1 MTSLTRRS
9 VLAGGAAILALAA
22 AGRAGAQTKQKLRFS
37 CAFTETDLRAEA
49 YKAFAAAIKD
59 DFDFEPYWGNTL
71 FKQGTELVALQRD
84 NLDLCNLAPADIS
97 KQIPAWSLLT
107 SAFLFRDADHMKK
120 TFKSD
125 VGKEFIKMAKDQLG
139 IQIITPVY
147 FGSRSVNLK
156 PDKQIKTPA
165 DMAGI
170 KLRMPP
176 GEFWQFLGESLGA
189 NPTPVAY
196 AELYTA
202 LQTGTVDGQD
212 NPVVASKLMKFDE
225 VTTQFVLTKHVIAY
239 DVMAIRSKIWDA
251 MKPEQQAKFQAA
263 ADKDVGREHQAVRRA
278 GSGDARVLQEGR
290 QEGLRS
296 RTSDRLPHLCAEEVR
311 RQIRQGLAEGRARD
325 ASTRSSKRL
334 ASRASAARPV
344 HGCEPASSRSTVA
357 MPMHAEVDA
366 SWRGGCGGA
375 PRTSRS
381 RCSA

>member
-1 MTSLTRRS
+1 MQLTRRS
-9 VLAGGAAILALAA
+9 MLAGTASLAA
-22 AGRAGAQTKQKLRFS
+22 LGASAPAALAQTKTKLRFS
-37 CAFTETDLRAEA
+37 CAFTETDLRAQA
-49 YKAFAAAIKD
+49 YKEFAAAIKD

-107 SAFLFRDADHMKK
+107 SAFLFRDADHMVK
-120 TFKSD
+120 TFKSE

-139 IQIITPVY
+139 IQVITPVY

-156 PDKQIKTPA
+156 PDKKINTPA

-239 DVMAIRSKIWDA
+239 DVMVMRSKIWDKL
-251 MKPEQQAKFQAA
+251 KPAQQAKFQAE
-263 ADKDVGREHQAVRRA
+263 ADKM
-278 GSGDARVLQEGR
+278 
-290 QEGLRS
+290 
-296 RTSDRLPHLCAEEVR
+296 
-311 RQIRQGLAEGRARD
+311 
-325 ASTRSSKRL
+325 
-334 ASRASAARPV
+334 SAANIKRFDAQEAETLEYFKKEGKKVYAPD
-344 HGCEPASSRSTVA
+344 VA
-357 MPMHAEVDA
+357 AFRTFAQKKYVDKYGKD
-366 SWRGGCGGA
+366 WPKGA
-375 PRTSRS
+375 LEKIN
-381 RCSA
+381 AVK

>member
-1 MTSLTRRS
+1 MTKMTRRS
-9 VLAGGAAILALAA
+9 VVAGGMAILAARA
-22 AGRAGAQTKQKLRFS
+22 AGPAYTQTKQKLRLS
-37 CAFTETDLRAEA
+37 SAFTETDLRAEA
-49 YKAFAAAIKD
+49 YKSFAAAIKE

-107 SAFLFRDADHMKK
+107 SAYLFRDADHMKK

-125 VGKEFIKMAKDQLG
+125 VGREFIKMAKDQLG

-147 FGSRSVNLK
+147 FGSRSLNLK
-156 PDKQIKTPA
+156 PDKQVKTPE
-165 DMAGI
+165 DLKGI

-225 VTTQFVLTKHVIAY
+225 VTTQFILTRHVIAY

-263 ADKDVGREHQAVRRA
+263 AEKAMDENTARFEKQEAETLEYFKKEGKKVYEPDQNAFRTCAQKRYVEKYGNDWPKGALELINAV
-278 GSGDARVLQEGR
+278 
-290 QEGLRS
+290 
-296 RTSDRLPHLCAEEVR
+296 
-311 RQIRQGLAEGRARD
+311 
-325 ASTRSSKRL
+325 K
-334 ASRASAARPV
+334 
-344 HGCEPASSRSTVA
+344 
-357 MPMHAEVDA
+357 
-366 SWRGGCGGA
+366 
-375 PRTSRS
+375 
-381 RCSA
+381 

>member
-1 MTSLTRRS
+1 MTKLTRRS
-9 VLAGGAAILALAA
+9 LVVGGASMLMVRTGGPALAQA
-22 AGRAGAQTKQKLRFS
+22 RQKLRFS
-37 CAFTETDLRAEA
+37 SAFTETDLRAEA
-49 YKAFAAAIKD
+49 YKSFAAAIKD

-71 FKQGTELVALQRD
+71 FKQGAELVALQRD

-107 SAFLFRDADHMKK
+107 SAYLFRDAEHMTK

-156 PDKQIKTPA
+156 PDKTIRTPA

-225 VTTQFVLTKHVIAY
+225 VTTQFVLTRHVIAY
-239 DVMAIRSKIWDA
+239 DVMSIRSKIWDA
-251 MKPEQQAKFQAA
+251 MKPEQQARFQAA
-263 ADKDVGREHQAVRRA
+263 ADKAMDENTARFNKQESEVLEYFKKEGKKVYEPDQNAFRA
-278 GSGDARVLQEGR
+278 YAQKKYVEKYGNDWPKGALERIN
-290 QEGLRS
+290 
-296 RTSDRLPHLCAEEVR
+296 A
-311 RQIRQGLAEGRARD
+311 IR
-325 ASTRSSKRL
+325 
-334 ASRASAARPV
+334 
-344 HGCEPASSRSTVA
+344 
-357 MPMHAEVDA
+357 
-366 SWRGGCGGA
+366 
-375 PRTSRS
+375 
-381 RCSA
+381 

>member
-1 MTSLTRRS
+1 MTNLTRRS
-9 VLAGGAAILALAA
+9 VIAGGAAILALGAEGA
-22 AGRAGAQTKQKLRFS
+22 RAQTKQKLRFS
-37 CAFTETDLRAEA
+37 SAFTETDLRAEA
-49 YKAFAAAIKD
+49 YKSFAAAIKD
-59 DFDFEPYWGNTL
+59 DFEFEPYWGNTL

-239 DVMAIRSKIWDA
+239 DVMSIRSKIWDA

-263 ADKDVGREHQAVRRA
+263 ADKMSDENIKRFDAQEVETLEYFKKEGKKVYTPDIDAFRAFAQKKYIEKYGKDWPKDALERINAV
-278 GSGDARVLQEGR
+278 
-290 QEGLRS
+290 
-296 RTSDRLPHLCAEEVR
+296 
-311 RQIRQGLAEGRARD
+311 
-325 ASTRSSKRL
+325 K
-334 ASRASAARPV
+334 
-344 HGCEPASSRSTVA
+344 
-357 MPMHAEVDA
+357 
-366 SWRGGCGGA
+366 
-375 PRTSRS
+375 
-381 RCSA
+381 

>member
-1 MTSLTRRS
+1 MDLDRRML
-9 VLAGGAAILALAA
+9 LAGGASLLAL
-22 AGRAGAQTKQKLRFS
+22 GATPSVHAQAKPKLRFS
-37 CAFTETDLRAEA
+37 SAFTETDLRADA
-49 YKAFAAAIKD
+49 YKSFAAAIKD

-107 SAFLFRDADHMKK
+107 SAFLFRDADHMVK

-147 FGSRSVNLK
+147 FGSRSINLK

-170 KLRMPP
+170 KLRMPG

-202 LQTGTVDGQD
+202 LQAGAVDGQD
-212 NPVVASKLMKFDE
+212 NPLVSGRSMKFYE
-225 VTTQFVLTKHVIAY
+225 VTSQFILTNHVLGY
-239 DVMAIRSKIWDA
+239 DMLAVSKKTWEGLGA
-251 MKPEQQAKFQAA
+251 ATQAKLRAE
-263 ADKDVGREHQAVRRA
+263 ADKAFD
-278 GSGDARVLQEGR
+278 
-290 QEGLRS
+290 
-296 RTSDRLPHLCAEEVR
+296 
-311 RQIRQGLAEGRARD
+311 
-325 ASTRSSKRL
+325 
-334 ASRASAARPV
+334 ASAAKYNAQEQEAIEFFKKEGKQVYAPDQNAFRTFAQKRYLDKYGNDWPK
-344 HGCEPASSRSTVA
+344 
-357 MPMHAEVDA
+357 
-366 SWRGGCGGA
+366 GA
-375 PRTSRS
+375 IERIN
-381 RCSA
+381 AVK

>member
-1 MTSLTRRS
+1 MNPSITRRS
-9 VLAGGAAILALAA
+9 VLARGASLLALGASLSA
-22 AGRAGAQTKQKLRFS
+22 NAQTKTKLRFS
-37 CAFTETDLRAEA
+37 SAFTETDLRAEA
-49 YKAFAAAIKD
+49 YKAFATAIQD

-97 KQIPAWSLLT
+97 KQIPAWSLMT
-107 SAFLFRDADHMKK
+107 SAYLFRDADHMKK

-139 IQIITPVY
+139 IQIIVPVY
-147 FGSRSVNLK
+147 FGSRNVNLK

-165 DMAGI
+165 DLAGI

-212 NPVVASKLMKFDE
+212 NPLVPSKLMKFDE
-225 VTTQFVLTKHVIAY
+225 VTSQFVLTRHVIAY
-239 DVMAIRSKIWDA
+239 DVMSIRSKIWDA

-263 ADKDVGREHQAVRRA
+263 AEKAMDDNTARFDTQEADVVAYFKK
-278 GSGDARVLQEGR
+278 EGKKVYEPD
-290 QEGLRS
+290 QNAF
-296 RTSDRLPHLCAEEVR
+296 RTFA
-311 RQIRQGLAEGRARD
+311 Q
-325 ASTRSSKRL
+325 KRYL
-334 ASRASAARPV
+334 EKYGNDWPK
-344 HGCEPASSRSTVA
+344 
-357 MPMHAEVDA
+357 
-366 SWRGGCGGA
+366 GA
-375 PRTSRS
+375 LERIN
-381 RCSA
+381 AIQ